1 MHGSQDCG
9 DLLAERDGPAGQKAA
24 LAHQRAQMRF
34 VLPADNQP
42 GIADKGDED
51 GRRAGEGNIHE
62 HPGDAPG
69 VRHGR
74 HLGPGMA
81 ARFPSKTQGH
91 RCPAAIPM
99 LPFRRRDLTLIKAN
113 IARAL
118 G

>member
-1 MHGSQDCG
+1 
-9 DLLAERDGPAGQKAA
+9 
-24 LAHQRAQMRF
+24 
-34 VLPADNQP
+34 
-42 GIADKGDED
+42 
-51 GRRAGEGNIHE
+51 
-62 HPGDAPG
+62 
-69 VRHGR
+69 
-74 HLGPGMA
+74 MA